1 MADEQIAQLDQELSS
16 EEKTRLIR
24 LLCGPPEDW
33 DEVDSEFAMKIYGVE
48 PNLSTAD
55 VVKIL
60 DSAVRKCRQ
69 RGERVPRKLLNHLAK
84 LKKKAKA
91 RSNSEAKSPRRR
103 SRKGE

>member
-1 MADEQIAQLDQELSS
+1 MADEEIAQLDQELSS

-24 LLCGPPEDW
+24 LLCGPAEEW
-33 DEVDSEFAMKIYGVE
+33 DEDDSEFAMNLYGVE

-60 DSAVRKCRQ
+60 DGAVRKCRQ
-69 RGERVPRKLLNHLAK
+69 RGERVPRKLLSQLAK
-84 LKKKAKA
+84 LRKKAKA
-91 RSNSEAKSPRRR
+91 RPKSEAKSPRRR